1 MAEKEAGTPCVAVG
15 SGQCWQ
21 REVQATRKQVQ
32 RPRGDCQLG
41 TKRWSPLLEVT
52 EGFEARE
59 LLGFAI
65 QHQDQE
71 S

>member
-1 MAEKEAGTPCVAVG
+1 MAEKEAGTPWRAGG

-41 TKRWSPLLEVT
+41 TERWLPLLEVT
-52 EGFEARE
+52 EEFEARE

-65 QHQDQE
+65 QYEDQE